1 MSRLL
6 GRSALILCAI
16 VAVIAVVWGPAYARG
31 ASFVI
36 RAAQLEGILLDAANV
51 GSQPFTIGE
60 ARPLQTRHG
69 VIRSRLYRPDRHI
82 RRVVVVVPGVHA
94 MGIDEPRLRTFAG
107 ELAATGVAALT
118 IELPDLMRYRLDVRV
133 VDQMVDAVQWVRGQP
148 AIGPV
153 EKVGLMGI
161 SFAGGLAVVAAGRPD
176 VRDHVAFVFSFGGH
190 GDFPR
195 ALRYLC
201 TGTEPLRPGD
211 PPEVAARMQPP
222 HDYGVAI
229 LLLDRAEDLVP
240 ETQVEPL
247 RQGILTFLQASQ
259 LDVVDKPSSAAVFAA
274 ARSAAESLPEPAA
287 TLMHYVN
294 TRNVTE
300 LGARLLP
307 VVEQG
312 SFPDAMSPERSPAPR
327 APVFLLHGIED
338 TVIPSVETLRL
349 ADHLEDRTDVRYLL
363 SGLIS
368 HAAADRPPA
377 PGEVL
382 KLVAFWSDL
391 LDE

>member
-1 MSRLL
+1 MTRLL
-6 GRSALILCAI
+6 RRSALILCAI
-16 VAVIAVVWGPAYARG
+16 VAVIVVVWGPAYARG

-36 RAAQLEGILLDAANV
+36 RAAQLEGVLLEAAKVDA
-51 GSQPFTIGE
+51 QPFTIGE
-60 ARPLQTRHG
+60 ARPLKTRHG

-107 ELAATGVAALT
+107 ELAATGVAAVT
-118 IELPDLMRYRLDVRV
+118 IELPDLMQYRLDARV
-133 VDQMVDAVQWVRGQP
+133 VDQIVDAVQWVRGQP

-201 TGTEPLRPGD
+201 TGIEPIGPGD
-211 PPEVAARMQPP
+211 PPDAAARVRPP

-229 LLLDRAEDLVP
+229 LLLDRAGDLVP
-240 ETQVEPL
+240 EAQVEPL

-259 LDVVDKPSSAAVFAA
+259 LDVVDKPRSAAVFAA

-287 TLMHYVN
+287 TLMVYVN
-294 TRNVTE
+294 TRNVAD

-307 VVEQG
+307 VIERT
-312 SFPDAMSPERSPAPR
+312 SYPDALSPERSPAPS
-327 APVFLLHGIED
+327 APVFLLHGIDD
-338 TVIPSVETLRL
+338 TVIPSVETRL
-349 ADHLEDRTDVRYLL
+349 LAGYLEGRTDVRYLL

-368 HAAADRPPA
+368 HAAADRPPG

>member
-1 MSRLL
+1 MRRLL
-6 GRSALILCAI
+6 RRSALILCAI

-36 RAAQLEGILLDAANV
+36 RAAQIEGVLLEAAKV
-51 GSQPFTIGE
+51 DSQPFTIGDV
-60 ARPLQTRHG
+60 RPLETRHG
-69 VIRSRLYRPDRHI
+69 VVRSRIYRPDRHI
-82 RRVVVVVPGVHA
+82 RRAVVLVPGVHA
-94 MGIDEPRLRTFAG
+94 MGVDEPRLQTFAG
-107 ELAATGVAALT
+107 ELAASGVATLT
-118 IELPDLMRYRLDVRV
+118 IELPDLMGYRLDVRV
-133 VDQMVDAVQWVRGQP
+133 VDQIVDAVQWVRNHP
-148 AIGPV
+148 ALGPV
-153 EKVGLMGI
+153 GKVGLMGI

-211 PPEVAARMQPP
+211 PPDVAARIRPP

-240 ETQVEPL
+240 EAQVEPL
-247 RQGILTFLQASQ
+247 RQGILTFLHASQ
-259 LDVVDKPSSAAVFAA
+259 LDVVDKPRSAAVFAA
-274 ARSAAESLPEPAA
+274 ARSAAEALPEPAA

-307 VVEQG
+307 VVEQT
-312 SFPDAMSPERSPAPR
+312 SFPDALSPERSPAPA
-327 APVFLLHGIED
+327 APVFLLHGIDD

-349 ADHLEDRTDVRYLL
+349 AEYLEGRTDVRHLL

-368 HAAADRPPA
+368 HAAADRPPE